1 MSAKKPSNPFLKKAS
16 GAKPPTRA
24 ALKSQHKTGGLGR
37 MGRGLDA
44 LIVPQP
50 PAQPDRVGNPFATT
64 AKPPVAPAA
73 PAAAE
78 TERVLQVPAVDI
90 ERSPYQPRSEFAAE
104 KLQELADSLRT
115 NGIIQPLTCRRRGD
129 GR

>member
-44 LIVPQP
+44 LIVPQ
-50 PAQPDRVGNPFATT
+50 
-64 AKPPVAPAA
+64 APA
-73 PAAAE
+73 
-78 TERVLQVPAVDI
+78 
-90 ERSPYQPRSEFAAE
+90 
-104 KLQELADSLRT
+104 
-115 NGIIQPLTCRRRGD
+115 
-129 GR
+129 